1 MLSTITKSIF
11 IIISLCFALNTSAS
25 VTIDIKMLEKM
36 FREQE
41 FETLITTIEEIGE
54 ENLSAE
60 QYRIYVYALSTDD
73 LDEAEEAAERAIVKY
88 NNDPEMFLMHA
99 SIMGSQAQ
107 DSIFSAL
114 GYAEKALNSLNK
126 AVEIEP
132 NNTQYL
138 SALMSFYIAA
148 PSIAGGDMDK
158 ALELANEIAKLD
170 ALDGILAIAR
180 YELASDKPNDALKIL
195 QAGLESFPNAIELHS
210 MLARVNIDLDNLSQA
225 IVNYEQATQVQ
236 LETLSTEN
244 ADDDELVEEWER
256 NQFRLL
262 NSHYQIGRLALSNE
276 IELEK
281 GIKHLN
287 TYISL
292 YSNSEIDVSN
302 LPSINWANL
311 RLAGLYM
318 ASNSPSLANETI
330 KLVNLE
336 NDSNMKKIHKKLQ
349 KQIKR
354 AL

>member
-1 MLSTITKSIF
+1 MLSTIKKSIF
-11 IIISLCFALNTSAS
+11 TIIALCFVITANANTS
-25 VTIDIKMLEKM
+25 IDTKALEKM
-36 FREQE
+36 FRDQE

-60 QYRIYVYALSTDD
+60 QYRIYVYALSTND
-73 LDEAEEAAERAIVKY
+73 LDDAEDAAERAIGKY
-88 NNDPEMFLMHA
+88 NNDPDMFVMHA

-114 GYAEKALNSLNK
+114 GYAEKALNSLNR

-132 NNTQYL
+132 NDTQYL

-158 ALELANEIAKLD
+158 ALELATEIAKLD
-170 ALDGILAIAR
+170 ALDGVLAIAR
-180 YELASDKPNDALKIL
+180 YELASDKPQDALTTL
-195 QAGLESFPNAIELHS
+195 EAGLESFPNAIQLYS
-210 MLARVNIDLDNLSQA
+210 MLARVNIDLDNFSQA
-225 IVNYEQATQVQ
+225 IANYEQATQVE
-236 LETLSTEN
+236 LESLSDEN
-244 ADDDELVEEWER
+244 AGNKDLLDEWER

-262 NSHYQIGRLALSNE
+262 NSHYQIGRLALNNE

-281 GIKHLN
+281 GIRHLN

-292 YSNSEIDVSN
+292 YSDSEIDVSN

-318 ASNSPSLANETI
+318 ASNSTDLANDTI

-349 KQIKR
+349 KRIKR